1 MNRILNS
8 IAFLLMAVLISC
20 QTKPAVDDG
29 YPIKPVPLDR
39 VTVNDNFWLPRIERN
54 RTVTIPYTFGKCE
67 ETGRIGNFAKAARL
81 MKGDFIGERYND
93 SDVFKIMEGAC
104 YSLIQHPD
112 PILQRYVDSLVT
124 LVAGAQEKDGYL
136 YTTRTIN
143 SEKMAPG
150 AGRERWI
157 DERVSHELYN
167 IGHMYEAAVAH
178 YYATGKR
185 TFLDVAIKSADLVNR
200 EFGWGKR
207 EIAPGHQEIEIGL
220 VRLYRVT
227 GEKKYLDL
235 AKFFLDVRGKQEAY
249 LRHPPGTR
257 FAVYNDSVYLQM
269 HKPVLQQDEA
279 VGHAVRAAY
288 MYSAMADV
296 SEATGNKAYLKAS
309 DKLWENVVNNKMY
322 VTGGIGSVE
331 ESEAFG
337 PAFSLPNIS
346 AYTETCASVAN
357 VFWNDRLF
365 RASGDAR
372 YIDILE
378 HTMYNGLISGV
389 SLDGE
394 NFFYTN
400 PLESDGSFKR
410 SGWFDC
416 SCCPGNIVRFMPS
429 MGQYIY
435 STDREGIYVNLF
447 IGSSA
452 RLSLKNIELK
462 IIQVTDYPWEGKIEL
477 ILDPS
482 AETNFTVRIRI
493 PGFNGIQPIPG
504 DLYSFAGG
512 EQGHPEISINGEVID
527 YKSETG
533 FALLDRKWK
542 AGDKI
547 TVSMPMEIRQIVA
560 REEVKADSGR
570 IAFSRGPL
578 VFCIEEIDNNKVR
591 NISVGKNPDPKYEYR
606 SDLLT
611 GVGTIKFK
619 GFDSDGTGK
628 EYTAIPYFAWANR
641 GKGEM
646 IVWLKKQSNN
656 RM

>member
-1 MNRILNS
+1 MKSIISLGAFFII
-8 IAFLLMAVLISC
+8 IAFNSC
-20 QTKPAVDDG
+20 SKKPGADDG
-29 YPIKPVPLDR
+29 YPIKPVPLDQI
-39 VTVNDNFWLPRIERN
+39 TINDNFWLPRIERN
-54 RTVTIPYTFGKCE
+54 RTVTIPYTFVKCE
-67 ETGRIGNFAKAARL
+67 ETGRTGNFAKAAGL

-112 PILQRYVDSLVT
+112 KRLERYVDSLVT
-124 LVAGAQEKDGYL
+124 LIAGAQEKDGYL

-143 SEKMAPG
+143 PQKMAPG

-185 TFLDVAIKSADLVNR
+185 TFLKVAIKSADLVNR

-207 EIAPGHQEIEIGL
+207 ETAPGHQEIEIGL
-220 VRLYRVT
+220 VKLYKVT
-227 GEKKYLDL
+227 GDKKYLDL
-235 AKFFLDVRGKQEAY
+235 ARFFLDVRGRETPF

-257 FAVYNDSVYLQM
+257 FSVYDDSVYLQM

-296 SEATGNKAYLKAS
+296 SEATGDKAYLDTS
-309 DKLWENVVNNKMY
+309 VRLWNNVVDNKIY
-322 VTGGIGSVE
+322 ITGGIGSVE

-357 VFWNDRLF
+357 VFWNARLF
-365 RASGDAR
+365 RSSGDAR

-378 HTMYNGLISGV
+378 QTLYNGLISGV

-400 PLESDGSFKR
+400 PLESDGTFKR

-416 SCCPGNIVRFMPS
+416 SCCPGNIVRFMPTL
-429 MGQYIY
+429 GQYIY
-435 STDREGIYVNLF
+435 STDGEGIFVNLF

-452 RLSLKNIELK
+452 KLELKNTLLK
-462 IIQVTDYPWEGKIEL
+462 ITQITGYPWEGRSDLSMEPGKQA
-477 ILDPS
+477 S
-482 AETNFTVRIRI
+482 FKVRIRI
-493 PGFNGIQPIPG
+493 PGYTGMKPVPG
-504 DLYSFAGG
+504 GLYSFIKGG
-512 EQGHPEISINGEVID
+512 NVKPEIRINGEVTD
-527 YKSETG
+527 YKTANG
-533 FALLDRKWK
+533 FALLERTWK
-542 AGDKI
+542 KGDKI
-547 TVSMPMEIRQIVA
+547 SVIFPLDIKEIIA
-560 REEVKADSGR
+560 REEVKSDSGR
-570 IAFSRGPL
+570 IAFSRGP
-578 VFCIEEIDNNKVR
+578 VIFCVEETDNGKVR
-591 NISVGKNPDPKYEYR
+591 NISVDKEPDPSFEFR
-606 SDLLT
+606 SDLLA
-611 GVGTIKFK
+611 GVGTISFK
-619 GFDSDGTGK
+619 GFDSAGK
-628 EYTAIPYFAWANR
+628 EKKYFAIPYFAWANR

-646 IVWLKKQSNN
+646 IVWLKKHSNN
-656 RM
+656 KM

>member
-1 MNRILNS
+1 
-8 IAFLLMAVLISC
+8 
-20 QTKPAVDDG
+20 
-29 YPIKPVPLDR
+29 
-39 VTVNDNFWLPRIERN
+39 
-54 RTVTIPYTFGKCE
+54 
-67 ETGRIGNFAKAARL
+67 
-81 MKGDFIGERYND
+81 
-93 SDVFKIMEGAC
+93 
-104 YSLIQHPD
+104 
-112 PILQRYVDSLVT
+112 
-124 LVAGAQEKDGYL
+124 
-136 YTTRTIN
+136 
-143 SEKMAPG
+143 
-150 AGRERWI
+150 
-157 DERVSHELYN
+157 
-167 IGHMYEAAVAH
+167 
-178 YYATGKR
+178 
-185 TFLDVAIKSADLVNR
+185 
-200 EFGWGKR
+200 
-207 EIAPGHQEIEIGL
+207 
-220 VRLYRVT
+220 
-227 GEKKYLDL
+227 
-235 AKFFLDVRGKQEAY
+235 
-249 LRHPPGTR
+249 
-257 FAVYNDSVYLQM
+257 
-269 HKPVLQQDEA
+269 
-279 VGHAVRAAY
+279 
-288 MYSAMADV
+288 
-296 SEATGNKAYLKAS
+296 
-309 DKLWENVVNNKMY
+309 
-322 VTGGIGSVE
+322 
-331 ESEAFG
+331 
-337 PAFSLPNIS
+337 
-346 AYTETCASVAN
+346 
-357 VFWNDRLF
+357 
-365 RASGDAR
+365 
-372 YIDILE
+372 
-378 HTMYNGLISGV
+378 
-389 SLDGE
+389 
-394 NFFYTN
+394 
-400 PLESDGSFKR
+400 
-410 SGWFDC
+410 
-416 SCCPGNIVRFMPS
+416 MPS

-512 EQGHPEISINGEVID
+512 EQGHPGISINGEVID
-527 YKSETG
+527 YKSEKG

-619 GFDSDGTGK
+619 GFDSDRTGK

-641 GKGEM
+641 DKGEM